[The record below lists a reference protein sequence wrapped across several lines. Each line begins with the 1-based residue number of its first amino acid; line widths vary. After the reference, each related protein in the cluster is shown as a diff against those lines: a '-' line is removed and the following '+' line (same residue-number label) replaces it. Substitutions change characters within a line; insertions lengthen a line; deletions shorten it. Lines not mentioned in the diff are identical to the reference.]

1 MIRLFSRMERA
12 RNWIIIIFAIVVG
25 LSMVL
30 FTFNRYTGTN
40 AVAATNTEV
49 LASVNGDDVTV
60 GDLNRVKENLRNQ
73 FGGQISLAQLGGDRR
88 FLDGIVRER
97 IVAQEAARLGLSATD
112 AEVAAEIRH
121 QFTDATTGKFVGLD
135 RYKERT
141 SAAYGSVEKFEE
153 TMRNEIAGDKLRAF
167 ITAGVTV
174 SDKEIEED
182 YRRKNTT
189 FDLVFV
195 PVTSDKLAEKI
206 QPSDDEVQKFYDEH
220 KSEFRY
226 FDPQMKIRYLFINQ
240 EKVGEKLNIPDAD
253 LKAAYDQLSPEHK
266 IAGVRAQQ
274 IVLKVARPDLDNEVL
289 NKATQILTE
298 LRGGTQSV
306 SAEKFAEAAKGKSE
320 DPATAKAGGWLPA
333 PVKKAQGLSKD
344 PAQHVF
350 DLAEEGQVYE
360 PVKYGNA
367 YYIIRRGDN
376 VLKTY
381 DQAKPELLVSQ
392 RNTRAY
398 KMAAAL
404 ADRAESRLKETKDFQ
419 KVAQEL
425 APEANMSPAEM
436 IRETPFIKPG
446 DDVPDI
452 GSSPQFEDAIKPL
465 QNPGDIGAHVGI
477 KNGFAVPSLV
487 ERREPRIPDLSEVK
501 DKVATRVKQEK
512 ARGQLEQVARDI
524 ANKANSASDLD
535 AAAKSAGLEAKP
547 LPTYRLG
554 TPLAE
559 AGTSPAAD
567 DVINALKE
575 GEVSKTPIKIGE
587 TWVVVGM
594 TKRKDA
600 DLAEF
605 AKQRDSLMQSALS
618 ARRGDVFED
627 YVGALKSRLER
638 EGKIKIYDDVL
649 ARLEE
654 PDALDDLPPARPP
667 VVPVSR

>member
-12 RNWIIIIFAIVVG
+12 RNWVIIIFAIVVG

-49 LASVNGDDVTV
+49 LASVNGDEVTV

-97 IVAQEAARLGLSATD
+97 IVAQEAARLGLGASD
-112 AEVAAEIRH
+112 AEVAAEIRR
-121 QFTDATTGKFVGLD
+121 QFTDSTTGKFVGFD
-135 RYKERT
+135 RYKERA

-153 TMRNEIAGDKLRAF
+153 TMRNELAGEKLRAF
-167 ITAGVTV
+167 VTAGVTV
-174 SDKEIEED
+174 SDKEIEDD

-189 FDLVFV
+189 YDLVFV
-195 PVTSDKLAEKI
+195 PVSADKLAEKV
-206 QPSDDEVQKFYDEH
+206 QPSDEELQKFYDEH
-220 KSEFRY
+220 KAEFRY
-226 FDPQMKIRYLFINQ
+226 FDPQMKIRYLFVNQ
-240 EKVGEKLNIPDAD
+240 TKVGEKLNVPDAD
-253 LKAAYDQLSPEHK
+253 LKAAYDQLKPENK
-266 IAGVRAQQ
+266 LAGVRAQQ
-274 IVLKVARPDLDNEVL
+274 IVLKVARPDLDAEVL
-289 NKATQILTE
+289 NKATQILMD
-298 LRGGTQSV
+298 LRGGTQTV

-320 DPATAKAGGWLPA
+320 DPATARNGGWLPA
-333 PVKKAQGLSKD
+333 PVKKAQGASKD
-344 PAQHVF
+344 PAQHVY
-350 DLAEEGQVYE
+350 DVAGEGQVYE

-367 YYIIRRGDN
+367 YYIFRRGDN
-376 VLKTY
+376 VLKTFE
-381 DQAKPELLVSQ
+381 QAKPELLASQ

-398 KMAAAL
+398 KSAAAL
-404 ADRAESRLKETKDFQ
+404 AARAESRLKETKDFQ

-425 APEANMSPAEM
+425 AAEANMTPAEM
-436 IRETPFIKPG
+436 IKETPFIKPG

-465 QNPGDIGAHVGI
+465 QNPGDIGGRVPI
-477 KNGFAVPSLV
+477 KNGFAIPSLV

-501 DKVATRVKQEK
+501 DKVAARVKQEK
-512 ARGQLEQVARDI
+512 ARAQLEQVARDI
-524 ANKANSASDLD
+524 AGKANSASDLD

-547 LPTYRLG
+547 LPLYRLG

-559 AGTSPAAD
+559 VGTSPAAD
-567 DVINALKE
+567 DAINALKE
-575 GEVSKTPIKIGE
+575 GEVAKTPIKIGE
-587 TWVVVGM
+587 TWVVVGL

-605 AKQRDSLMQSALS
+605 AKQRDSLTQSALS
-618 ARRGDVFED
+618 ARRGDVYED

-654 PDALDDLPPARPP
+654 PDALDLPPARPP
-667 VVPVSR
+667 VVPASR